1 MAITDVFI
9 RRPVFTCAFA
19 LLIALVG
26 LRAVLNLPMRQYP
39 KIESAVV
46 NVTTEYPGASA
57 ELIQGFVTTTLAQA
71 IATTQGV
78 EYMSS
83 SSEQG
88 RSTIT
93 AHLRLNENSDT
104 ALTEVLAK
112 VNEVRYLLPKDAYD
126 PVVVRQ
132 APGAIGVIYAGFDG
146 PEDGNLTRI
155 TDYLTRVARPMLTTI
170 DGVAAVNI
178 LGAQSLSMRIWLD
191 PLRMAAH
198 GISASDIQAAIE
210 DNNYQ
215 AAPGQIK
222 GEFTVSNV
230 HADTNLNGVEGFRR
244 LVVKGGKSPIRL
256 EDVATV
262 EIGAQHRNQVA
273 SMNGEPGVYLEVMAT
288 PSGNPLAIS
297 RDVKAV
303 LNKLDLPAGSSM
315 AIPYDVTVFID
326 AAIDNVLLKLVLA
339 SVEVVLVIFLFLG
352 SFRAVAVPMLSIPLS
367 LLGASAIMLALG
379 FSLNLLTLLAMV
391 LAIGL
396 VVDDAIVVV
405 ENVHRRMEEGEKALE
420 AALHG
425 AREIAAPVLTMA
437 ATLVAVY
444 APLGLVGGLTGALF
458 SEFAF
463 TLAAAVVV
471 SAIVALTVS
480 PMAAS
485 RLLQR
490 GDKSLWQS
498 R

>member
-1 MAITDVFI
+1 
-9 RRPVFTCAFA
+9 
-19 LLIALVG
+19 
-26 LRAVLNLPMRQYP
+26 
-39 KIESAVV
+39 
-46 NVTTEYPGASA
+46 
-57 ELIQGFVTTTLAQA
+57 
-71 IATTQGV
+71 
-78 EYMSS
+78 
-83 SSEQG
+83 
-88 RSTIT
+88 
-93 AHLRLNENSDT
+93 
-104 ALTEVLAK
+104 
-112 VNEVRYLLPKDAYD
+112 
-126 PVVVRQ
+126 
-132 APGAIGVIYAGFDG
+132 
-146 PEDGNLTRI
+146 
-155 TDYLTRVARPMLTTI
+155 MLTTI

-352 SFRAVAVPMLSIPLS
+352 SFRAVVVPMLSIPLS

>member
-1 MAITDVFI
+1 
-9 RRPVFTCAFA
+9 
-19 LLIALVG
+19 
-26 LRAVLNLPMRQYP
+26 
-39 KIESAVV
+39 
-46 NVTTEYPGASA
+46 
-57 ELIQGFVTTTLAQA
+57 
-71 IATTQGV
+71 
-78 EYMSS
+78 
-83 SSEQG
+83 
-88 RSTIT
+88 
-93 AHLRLNENSDT
+93 
-104 ALTEVLAK
+104 
-112 VNEVRYLLPKDAYD
+112 
-126 PVVVRQ
+126 
-132 APGAIGVIYAGFDG
+132 
-146 PEDGNLTRI
+146 
-155 TDYLTRVARPMLTTI
+155 
-170 DGVAAVNI
+170 
-178 LGAQSLSMRIWLD
+178 MRIWLD

-222 GEFTVSNV
+222 ENSRSAMSMPTR
-230 HADTNLNGVEGFRR
+230 TNGVEGFRR

-405 ENVHRRMEEGEKALE
+405 EKRPSTNGGRREGPGGR
-420 AALHG
+420 AARR
-425 AREIAAPVLTMA
+425 A
-437 ATLVAVY
+437 
-444 APLGLVGGLTGALF
+444 
-458 SEFAF
+458 
-463 TLAAAVVV
+463 
-471 SAIVALTVS
+471 
-480 PMAAS
+480 
-485 RLLQR
+485 
-490 GDKSLWQS
+490 
-498 R
+498 

>member
-1 MAITDVFI
+1 
-9 RRPVFTCAFA
+9 
-19 LLIALVG
+19 
-26 LRAVLNLPMRQYP
+26 
-39 KIESAVV
+39 
-46 NVTTEYPGASA
+46 
-57 ELIQGFVTTTLAQA
+57 
-71 IATTQGV
+71 
-78 EYMSS
+78 
-83 SSEQG
+83 
-88 RSTIT
+88 
-93 AHLRLNENSDT
+93 
-104 ALTEVLAK
+104 
-112 VNEVRYLLPKDAYD
+112 
-126 PVVVRQ
+126 
-132 APGAIGVIYAGFDG
+132 
-146 PEDGNLTRI
+146 
-155 TDYLTRVARPMLTTI
+155 
-170 DGVAAVNI
+170 
-178 LGAQSLSMRIWLD
+178 
-191 PLRMAAH
+191 
-198 GISASDIQAAIE
+198 
-210 DNNYQ
+210 
-215 AAPGQIK
+215 
-222 GEFTVSNV
+222 
-230 HADTNLNGVEGFRR
+230 
-244 LVVKGGKSPIRL
+244 
-256 EDVATV
+256 
-262 EIGAQHRNQVA
+262 
-273 SMNGEPGVYLEVMAT
+273 MNGEPGVYLEVMAT